1 MQKLRR
7 EYVHSFDTLDDFKTD
22 MKPVFDEYRAETLRA
37 EKEKQKL
44 IQEEKDLEAS
54 RQRTAEYHRK
64 LDAERELE
72 MKLRREERQQLRQ
85 SWANEPEPEKKPK
98 KDNDFDLSM

>member
-1 MQKLRR
+1 MACFTWIDRNHCPFSVFSRVLAHLPTTVLTVDALHDAVSFQ
-7 EYVHSFDTLDDFKTD
+7 VH
-22 MKPVFDEYRAETLRA
+22 A
-37 EKEKQKL
+37 
-44 IQEEKDLEAS
+44 

-85 SWANEPEPEKKPK
+85 AWGNEAEPEKKPK

>member
-1 MQKLRR
+1 MNCRFCNNEVKIINFGK
-7 EYVHSFDTLDDFKTD
+7 V
-22 MKPVFDEYRAETLRA
+22 PVSGYKSQT
-37 EKEKQKL
+37 KE
-44 IQEEKDLEAS
+44 ENLEAS